1 MTSLDNRDPALE
13 KLFDSSAPIDRAAA
27 SMEARMKWPEVPA
40 KTAVYLLTGPNAE
53 SGREDHPFL
62 LATVGNLR
70 AALQRRLTDVP
81 ADAHSKRIQ
90 YGQVCT
96 RVHWRIVHSPFAANW
111 WYWNA
116 ARSLF
121 PDSYKQML
129 GFRPTW
135 WIAVEKHAQFPKL
148 RRVQALDD
156 ADLQYAGPIRDKTA
170 AGKLIETIE
179 DVFDLC
185 RYHHVLLQAP
195 HGKPCAYKEMGKCP
209 APCDGSVPLS
219 WYHDQMTQAFAFI
232 TGESRM
238 AWKAATEAAMKAA
251 AGALNFEQAGRI
263 KQRLTRAALIE
274 AEPFMHLAPLESFAF
289 LSLQPGQGKPYLEP
303 WLIHPRMEEP
313 VRPLEQLNKKTL
325 AAGVEALFAQCAK
338 AAAVPVP
345 PSLDERTTEQL
356 GLLAHHLFRGD
367 DDPGMYMRLTDVITA
382 GPDAITD
389 AAAKMFTRKSPPKP
403 LPENASDKSL
413 SMPNAI
419 DCLPASSAESPPPA

>member
-1 MTSLDNRDPALE
+1 MASVENRE
-13 KLFDSSAPIDRAAA
+13 SQIERLFDHSAAIDRAAA
-27 SMEARMKWPEVPA
+27 SVEARMKWPELPA
-40 KTAVYLLTGPNAE
+40 KCAVYLLTGPDDATGE
-53 SGREDHPFL
+53 QEHPFL

-81 ADAHSKRIQ
+81 AESHSKRIQ

-116 ARSLF
+116 ARTLF

-135 WIAVEKHAQFPKL
+135 WIGVEKAAQFPKL
-148 RRVQALDD
+148 RRVQDLDD
-156 ADLQYAGPIRDKTA
+156 SDLCYAGPIRDKTA

-219 WYHDQMTQAFAFI
+219 WYH
-232 TGESRM
+232 GRM
-238 AWKAATEAAMKAA
+238 AEAFSFIAGPGRMKWKAATEAAMKTAA
-251 AGALNFEQAGRI
+251 AALQFEQAGRI
-263 KQRLTRAALIE
+263 KQRLSRAAMIE
-274 AEPFMHLAPLESFAF
+274 GEPFMHMGPLEEFAF

-303 WLIHPRMEEP
+303 WLIHPGMTEP
-313 VRPLEQLNKKTL
+313 VRPLEQLHKKTL
-325 AAGVEALFAQCAK
+325 AAGVEKLFETCRVMSETPI
-338 AAAVPVP
+338 AAPL
-345 PSLDERTTEQL
+345 SERTTEQL
-356 GLLAHHLFRGD
+356 GLVAHHLFRGE
-367 DDPGMYMRLTDVITA
+367 DDPGMYMRLKDVLAA
-382 GPDAITD
+382 GPRAIVD
-389 AAAKMFTRKSPPKP
+389 AAEKMFARKSPPKP
-403 LPENASDKSL
+403 LPENASDK
-413 SMPNAI
+413 A
-419 DCLPASSAESPPPA
+419 ASEAVEATKP